1 MWDSLLFWGATSIDE
16 CSERGIGR
24 ASHAALYRHLYLP
37 TGSNIFHFIH
47 VVPLATKGPSRNE
60 LREQTLLSSKC
71 PSHWVPSKVIILHP
85 PTMVPVLTQLPAISL
100 RARNERHVDYSE
112 VLVLRSL
119 RGTTILSRRAAGRLA
134 THATTTS
141 AEVSHPIGWD
151 AICVDRVDPRVDI
164 LGNLHLQR

>member
-1 MWDSLLFWGATSIDE
+1 MLRKGHRK
-16 CSERGIGR
+16 SESCRVVSPFVLADRLKHFPFHSRG
-24 ASHAALYRHLYLP
+24 P
-37 TGSNIFHFIH
+37 TGN
-47 VVPLATKGPSRNE
+47 GPSRNE

-71 PSHWVPSKVIILHP
+71 PSHWVISKVIILHP